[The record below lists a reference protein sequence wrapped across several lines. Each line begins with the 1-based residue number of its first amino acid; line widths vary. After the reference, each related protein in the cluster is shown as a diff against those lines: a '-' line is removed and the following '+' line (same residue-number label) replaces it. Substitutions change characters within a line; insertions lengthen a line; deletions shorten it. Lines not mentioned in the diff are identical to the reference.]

1 MCVCIYIHVFVCMY
15 MSMSIYI
22 CFYAYLY
29 IFYYLLPLATATM
42 ASLFKVYICCA
53 SSIVMGSGFHP
64 TYFQN
69 LMSMQS
75 VVHTI
80 PNPDPSNF

>member
-15 MSMSIYI
+15 MSIYI
-22 CFYAYLY
+22 CFFAYLY

>member
-1 MCVCIYIHVFVCMY
+1 MCLYVFIYMCSYVCICLFIYVFMH
-15 MSMSIYI
+15 M
-22 CFYAYLY
+22 
-29 IFYYLLPLATATM
+29 PLATATM

>member
-15 MSMSIYI
+15 MSIYI